1 MSTIN
6 KMNIREMEMIS
17 GGKDYEVDGTSYH
30 VPTETD
36 LFKVPNDLCVKA
48 TKYIIRE
55 YMNPFMYWLAH

>member
-30 VPTETD
+30 VPTEKD
-36 LFKVPNDLCVKA
+36 LFKVPNDLGVKV
-48 TKYIIRE
+48 TKHIIRE
-55 YMNPFMYWLAH
+55 YMNPFMYWLTH